1 MKAIVYDFDKTVY
14 SKETSVEFMKF
25 YISKHPKY
33 ILKFIFNLIKIL
45 FNIKDLT
52 KVKNIFFDIL
62 KDKNIELDIE
72 NFWKIHKKYI
82 YEYFWEEIKENKKN
96 AEVLILISASPDFLL
111 DKIYKELG
119 FDILIATKYENFLMV
134 SKNCKYEEKVN
145 RLNELGDFEIDTFY
159 SDSMSD
165 MPLFE
170 ISKNKFTIVK
180 GKKIQ
185 GLAFKKKK
193 LIDKWI

>member
-45 FNIKDLT
+45 FNIKDLS

-119 FDILIATKYENFLMV
+119 FDILIATKYKNFLMV

-145 RLNELGDFEIDTFY
+145 RLNELGDFEVDTFY